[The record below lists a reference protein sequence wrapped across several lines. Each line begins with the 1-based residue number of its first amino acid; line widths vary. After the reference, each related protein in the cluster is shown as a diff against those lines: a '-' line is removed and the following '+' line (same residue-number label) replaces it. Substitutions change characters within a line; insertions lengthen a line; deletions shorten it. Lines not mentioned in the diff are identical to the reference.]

1 MTKYFNLVTDTA
13 RKSILDYV
21 ASDAFV
27 LSDYAE
33 KNNLEC
39 ELEKYMKYAYIDNL
53 DSYDYIKEL
62 IKNTPEEYSK
72 YNVSKEQLKRIVVSI
87 NDETYFEVVEQ
98 ITKEV
103 VEFRNKML
111 GVEKDNTIE
120 DSNVEKSDVNNH
132 DDDEEK
138 SEIEEDTNNEEDV
151 APVTVEADLNNCD
164 IDSEEKSESEESS
177 NSEEVTE
184 SATVDSEDSDT
195 NKNQNEDTVIEKKS
209 IFSKLKGGR
218 EKNKQKAFKLF
229 AGLMKSAEDED
240 NQHKEESSTDATVTY
255 QPAVANNLFG
265 NTGVTNQISFSPASD
280 FRTVE
285 ERISELFTRLMMET
299 DRNKV
304 FYIVNQIINLVPD
317 KESFMKILFSKLK
330 GM

>member
-1 MTKYFNLVTDTA
+1 MTKYFNLVTDIA

-72 YNVSKEQLKRIVVSI
+72 YNVSKEQLKRIVDSI

-103 VEFRNKML
+103 VEFRNKIL

-138 SEIEEDTNNEEDV
+138 SEEVV
-151 APVTVEADLNNCD
+151 AP
-164 IDSEEKSESEESS
+164 
-177 NSEEVTE
+177 
-184 SATVDSEDSDT
+184 ATLETEDSDT
-195 NKNQNEDTVIEKKS
+195 NKKQNEDTVIEKKS
-209 IFSKLKGGR
+209 VFNKLKGGR

-229 AGLMKSAEDED
+229 AGLMKDAESGNED
-240 NQHKEESSTDATVTY
+240 DQHKEESSTDATVAY

-265 NTGVTNQISFSPASD
+265 NTGVTNQITFSPASD

-285 ERISELFTRLMMET
+285 ERISELYNQLVMET
-299 DRNKV
+299 DINKIS
-304 FYIVNQIINLVPD
+304 YIANQIINLVPD
-317 KESFMKILFSKLK
+317 KERFMKTLFSKLK